1 MMIANIK
8 ERVDEEF
15 KEKNKEELEKHDK
28 MLSEL
33 KEELD
38 MATEKILL
46 LQNEKEGWEVDRSE
60 LNRLKLAVRQK
71 IEAINEGA
79 KQIKFQMKKTKE
91 ANDKNL
97 QMEKDMKEVNSINEY
112 LKNKIEELNSK
123 MVSNSF

>member
-60 LNRLKLAVRQK
+60 LNRLKLAVSQK